1 MKLER
6 KALAHYLD
14 STFGGEKPDWFL
26 IGSDVEELSVELN
39 PDVESVENILGQTSV
54 RDNGYEPST
63 TVEPYYANTT
73 DSIYKPIRDIAMM
86 RKKGDACKSKILEVI
101 IEDTEAENHLA
112 FQEDVIVKP
121 TSYGGGVEGIAIPF
135 DVHFA
140 GNRKKGTV
148 TITNGVPVF
157 TEETK
162 TTTGNEA
169 GAGSGDE
176 SGAEE

>member
-14 STFGGEKPDWFL
+14 SSFGGTAPAWFL
-26 IGSDVEELSVELN
+26 LGSDLEELSVELN
-39 PDVESVENILGQTSV
+39 PDVESVENILGETSV

-63 TVEPYYANTT
+63 TVDPYYANPE
-73 DSIYKPIRDIAMM
+73 DAIYPKLRDIALE

-101 IEDTEAENHLA
+101 IEDTEAQTHLA

-121 TSYGGGVEGIAIPF
+121 TSYGGGVEGVAIPF

-148 TITNGVPVF
+148 KITEGVPTF
-157 TEETK
+157 TPDTE
-162 TTTGNEA
+162 
-169 GAGSGDE
+169 
-176 SGAEE
+176 

>member
-14 STFGGEKPDWFL
+14 STFGGEVPSWFL
-26 IGSDVEELSVELN
+26 IGSDLEELAVELN
-39 PDVESVENILGQTSV
+39 PDVESVENILGETSV

-63 TVEPYYANTT
+63 AVDPYYANPE
-73 DSIYKPIRDIAMM
+73 DAIYEKLRDIAME

-101 IEDTEAENHLA
+101 IEDTKATSHLA
-112 FQEDVIVKP
+112 FQEDVVVKP
-121 TSYGGGVEGIAIPF
+121 TSYGGGTDGVAIPF

-148 TITNGVPVF
+148 TIVDGVPTF
-157 TEETK
+157 TAAS
-162 TTTGNEA
+162 TTTE
-169 GAGSGDE
+169 
-176 SGAEE
+176 

>member
-14 STFGGEKPDWFL
+14 SSFGGTAPVWFL
-26 IGSDVEELSVELN
+26 LGSDLEELSVELN
-39 PDVESVENILGQTSV
+39 PDVESVENILGETSV

-63 TVEPYYANTT
+63 TVDPYYANPE
-73 DSIYKPIRDIAMM
+73 DAIYPKLRDIALE

-101 IEDTEAENHLA
+101 IEDTEAQTHLA

-121 TSYGGGVEGIAIPF
+121 TSYGGGVEGVAIPF

-140 GNRKKGTV
+140 GNRVKGTV
-148 TITNGVPVF
+148 KLTGGVPTF
-157 TEETK
+157 TP
-162 TTTGNEA
+162 
-169 GAGSGDE
+169 D
-176 SGAEE
+176 AE